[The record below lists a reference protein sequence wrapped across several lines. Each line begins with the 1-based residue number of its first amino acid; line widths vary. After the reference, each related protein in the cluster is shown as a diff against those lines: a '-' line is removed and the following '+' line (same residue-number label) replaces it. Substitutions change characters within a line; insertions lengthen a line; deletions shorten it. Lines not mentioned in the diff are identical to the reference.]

1 MKLIASSLRRLGLA
15 VLTIFLV
22 VSSFA
27 VFTPSAAAE
36 TYTVKMGTNKGMLA
50 FEPNKLTVHPGD
62 TIKWVNN
69 KLAPHNVVFD
79 TAKNPAKGTDL
90 AKNLSQKKLLMSPG
104 QSTETTFPTD
114 APPGEYSFYCE
125 PHRGA
130 GMVGRVLVE
139 SAQS

>member
-15 VLTIFLV
+15 VLTILLV
-22 VSSFA
+22 FSSFA
-27 VFTPSAAAE
+27 VFSPSAAAE
-36 TYTVKMGTNKGMLA
+36 TYTVKMGTDKGMLA

-69 KLAPHNVVFD
+69 KVPPHNVVFD
-79 TAKNPAKGTDL
+79 PVKNPAKSADL
-90 AKNLSQKKLLMSPG
+90 AKSLSHKKLVMSPG
-104 QSTETTFPTD
+104 QSQETTFPADT
-114 APPGEYSFYCE
+114 PPGEYSFYCE

-139 SAQS
+139 SANS